1 MWCFDLVA
9 RTYGPRNQG
18 MERGV
23 IPLTIT
29 HNESLVKVLLPVS
42 ESELSQFRGFNS
54 EERNV
59 SPEVLFDNSHLV
71 TSSFSCL

>member
-1 MWCFDLVA
+1 
-9 RTYGPRNQG
+9 

-23 IPLTIT
+23 IRLTIT

-42 ESELSQFRGFNS
+42 ESELSQFRGFNT

-71 TSSFSCL
+71 ISSFSCHWGVRPEKGRELLNRLG